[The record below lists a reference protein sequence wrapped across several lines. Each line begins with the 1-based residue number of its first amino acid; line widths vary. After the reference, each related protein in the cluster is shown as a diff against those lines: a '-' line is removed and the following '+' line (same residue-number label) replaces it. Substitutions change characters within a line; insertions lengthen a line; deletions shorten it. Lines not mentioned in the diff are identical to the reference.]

1 MADKLIATI
10 RFNTEG
16 VEADLYQ
23 KIQEGKEKAGLSVP
37 EYVKKILLEHFE
49 SEERRE
55 KERSILYEIREEY
68 QEMARRL
75 EKAVSR
81 SIQRHDAVLLD
92 AISKMGG
99 ISPLQTGVL
108 PEEQMEAQL
117 PEVSGEVPEGAL
129 DFLNQ

>member
-1 MADKLIATI
+1 M
-10 RFNTEG
+10 
-16 VEADLYQ
+16 
-23 KIQEGKEKAGLSVP
+23 
-37 EYVKKILLEHFE
+37 
-49 SEERRE
+49 
-55 KERSILYEIREEY
+55 
-68 QEMARRL
+68 

-99 ISPLQTGVL
+99 ISPIQADVL

-117 PEVSGEVPEGAL
+117 PEVSGDVPEGAL